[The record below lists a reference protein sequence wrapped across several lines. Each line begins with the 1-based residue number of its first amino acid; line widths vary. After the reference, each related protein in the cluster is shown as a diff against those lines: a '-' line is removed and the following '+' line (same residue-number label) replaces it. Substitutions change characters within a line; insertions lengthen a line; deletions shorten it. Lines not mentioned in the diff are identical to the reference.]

1 MFHRPL
7 APLLVSAF
15 LAAACR
21 SAPIAP
27 SAEAQAVVESIA
39 RQHADCVRLTV
50 HALRPSGSDYC
61 AIAST
66 KAEKLGKPSD
76 PEDLQAM
83 KTGETIVL
91 DEPGALDVTVPILQE
106 GGRWTAACGVTLRM
120 HGGDERTQ
128 LVAEAT
134 GIAREVEASLAK
146 EPAR

>member
-1 MFHRPL
+1 MPHRPL
-7 APLLVSAF
+7 ALLLVPVF
-15 LAAACR
+15 LAACR
-21 SAPIAP
+21 SAPTAP
-27 SAEAQAVVESIA
+27 SAEAQAAVESIA
-39 RQHADCVRLTV
+39 RQHPDCVRLTV

-83 KTGETIVL
+83 KSGETIVL

-106 GGRWTAACGVTLRM
+106 RGRWTAACGVTLQM
-120 HGGDERTQ
+120 HGGDERSQ

-134 GIAREVEASLAK
+134 GIARAVEASLARK
-146 EPAR
+146 PAR